1 MKKMFGAA
9 VSMSAAALL
18 VSGCATAR
26 LGPVSRDTLS
36 RYRDAVVQVN
46 SILKIEVTGGS
57 SSGAAQEQP
66 IETLGTVIHPSGLTV
81 VAASALNPLGAIGT
95 LDIQGTSVRPQGST
109 SQIRLRM
116 SDGSEIPMKQ
126 VVTDEDL
133 DLAFLAP
140 DPEKP
145 APKQTFASVPLDPAA
160 EAKVMDELI
169 TVGRAGKLFN
179 WEPAVGVVRIFAR
192 ITKPRV
198 NYLFSGGYS
207 GGLGTPAFTTEG
219 RCMGIIVLKRSPAM
233 MTGRQMTSGGAAVIL
248 PSADV
253 AEVATTAMKEWQRLK
268 DKAAEKTRTAAPKAE
283 DKPKAD
289 AKPQADAKPKADVKP
304 KADTPP
310 KAADKPAEKPKAEA
324 APKTGTAPKAAAAPK
339 AEDKPAAKK

>member
-18 VSGCATAR
+18 ASGCATAR
-26 LGPVSRDTLS
+26 LGPVSRDTLA

-66 IETLGTVIHPSGLTV
+66 IETLGTVVHPSGLTV

-116 SDGSEIPMKQ
+116 PDGTEIPMKQ
-126 VVTDEDL
+126 VVTDDDL

-145 APKQTFASVPLDPAA
+145 APKRTFSAVTLDPKA
-160 EAKVMDELI
+160 EVKVMDELI
-169 TVGRAGKLFN
+169 SIGRAGKLFN
-179 WEPAVGVVRIFAR
+179 WEPSVGAVRVFAQV
-192 ITKPRV
+192 TKPRI

-207 GGLGTPAFTTEG
+207 GGLGTPVFTADG
-219 RCMGIIVLKRSPAM
+219 RCMGIIVLKRSPA
-233 MTGRQMTSGGAAVIL
+233 TLSGRQMTSGGAAVIL
-248 PSADV
+248 PAADV
-253 AEVATTAMKEWQRLK
+253 AEVAASAMKEWQRLK
-268 DKAAEKTRTAAPKAE
+268 DKAAEKAKAAAPK
-283 DKPKAD
+283 
-289 AKPQADAKPKADVKP
+289 ADAKPKADEK
-304 KADTPP
+304 P
-310 KAADKPAEKPKAEA
+310 KAADKPADKPKAE
-324 APKTGTAPKAAAAPK
+324 AAPK